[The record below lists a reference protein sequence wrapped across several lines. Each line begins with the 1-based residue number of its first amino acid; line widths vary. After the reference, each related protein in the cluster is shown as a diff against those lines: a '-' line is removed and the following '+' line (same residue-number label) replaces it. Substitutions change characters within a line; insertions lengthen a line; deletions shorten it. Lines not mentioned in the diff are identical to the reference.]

1 MKTILKKYTF
11 GFDVV
16 ALILFMA
23 IMIPNFI
30 WFAVPAPNDILRK
43 PSITPIID
51 IISSVTQVLMI
62 ASLLFIKN
70 KDFVKLKISPLTV
83 TVTVFYMEYITAWIF
98 YFIGIVNIPIFLF
111 LSIAPCMA
119 YLLYA
124 IYRRNFI
131 AVIPTAI
138 FTVCHFIFALV
149 KIFKDNICNF

>member
-1 MKTILKKYTF
+1 MKAVLKKYTF

-16 ALILFMA
+16 ALILFFV

-30 WFAVPAPNDILRK
+30 WFAVPAPDDVLSK
-43 PSITPIID
+43 PSVTPIID
-51 IISSVTQVLMI
+51 IISSVMQVLMI
-62 ASLLFIKN
+62 GSLVFVKN

-83 TVTVFYMEYITAWIF
+83 TVTVFCVEYFTAWVL
-98 YFIGIVNIPIFLF
+98 YFIGIVNILVLLF

-124 IYRRNFI
+124 VYRKNFI
-131 AVIPTAI
+131 AVVPIAI

-149 KIFKDNICNF
+149 NFIL